1 MAKQDVNAKKQVATP
16 EVPATKKATPSA
28 KAKTF
33 IFVVKSIDTRINKNG
48 KLTVKCEEGI
58 ECNPKGVF
66 QFNEDHL
73 NNFAQNLRATNVNIL
88 ADAISASF
96 DDSKLS
102 VNAIWVEEGAP
113 VIDFKTGE
121 QVEDPSSDDGLMYH
135 TTAHWRTDTLSFE
148 LVLGEDAK
156 AYVADLNREQGLR
169 ELAEARKGRRG
180 SKGSTAVKAQPKI
193 VADETA
199 DETADDE
206 DLG

>member
-1 MAKQDVNAKKQVATP
+1 MANPAKKTKPVA
-16 EVPATKKATPSA
+16 KKPT
-28 KAKTF
+28 TF
-33 IFVVKSIDTRINKNG
+33 TFVVKSIDTRINKNG
-48 KLTVKCEEGI
+48 KLTVKCEEGV

-102 VNAIWVEEGAP
+102 VNAVWVEEGAP

-169 ELAEARKGRRG
+169 ELAEARKGRR
-180 SKGSTAVKAQPKI
+180 KGSPSPK
-193 VADETA
+193 VETPKVVV
-199 DETADDE
+199 DTTEDE
-206 DLG
+206 DLE